1 MPEREHDLARDA
13 AELRSKIAELA
24 SENARLRRLL
34 QITSAEA
41 RQAPGS
47 QTAWFDHSP
56 GPVNRESSPADKVAF
71 FAELFRSRRDV
82 YATYWE
88 NPRTGRRGWSPATA
102 GPWRKGA
109 AHTDRHYLPLTADVI
124 EAHLLGTTRIGLYPM
139 LPGDQTHWLAADFD
153 GTSAMLDALA
163 YLKAARSLSIPASL
177 EISRSG
183 IGAHV
188 WIFFSDPVPASAA
201 RQIGAGLLREAMA
214 LTGRMNLRSYDR
226 LFPSQDTVPSG
237 RFGNLIAAPLN
248 GQSRNEHHTTLF
260 LNLATLEP
268 HGDQFEFLSSL
279 DRLNPRRVARL
290 ANQLGEPTVG
300 MRVDRLRATAST
312 RIQPQPAE
320 VVQAILDGGVRIRID
335 DLTPSASATLKHAA
349 SLANPEFYERQ
360 RRRQSTWNVPRF
372 IQSYDETLD
381 GHLVLPRGLRE
392 VAEQIV
398 REAGSSVEIV
408 DNRAGG
414 TAIDPTFTA
423 TLTPHQHAAVADLVA
438 HDLGVLVAP
447 PGSGKTVMAC
457 AAIAHHAVST
467 LVLVDRKALAD
478 QWRTQVQALLGIKPG
493 QLGGGRT
500 KLTGVVDIMTLQT
513 LSRRTDLA
521 EVLAGYGL
529 VVADECHHIPA
540 AAFELAVRAVPAQ
553 RWLGLTATP
562 YRRDRLDDLIAFQL
576 GPVRHTLN
584 PPAAGT
590 IEGAAVGRPEP
601 VLHLHETTF
610 SLPEPL
616 DPSLPGAMPEIYRAQ
631 AEDGAR
637 NLQVVD
643 DVVGAL
649 ERGRHCLVLTRYVSH
664 IDRLA
669 TMLTERGHTPITLK
683 GGMSAKARAV
693 AMASAQDPDRDR
705 PLLIVATGS
714 YVGEG
719 VDIPALDTVFLVGSP
734 AHKGAVVQYVGRIL
748 RSHPGKTS
756 AEVHDYHDIDVPVLA
771 SALAKRT
778 PGYAALG
785 FPDPRRR

>member
-1 MPEREHDLARDA
+1 MPEHDGDLARDA
-13 AELRSKIAELA
+13 VELRRKVAELA
-24 SENARLRRLL
+24 SENARLRALL

-41 RQAPGS
+41 KQAPGS
-47 QTAWFDHSP
+47 QTAWFERNP
-56 GPVNRESSPADKVAF
+56 GPVNHGSSPADKVAF

-82 YATYWE
+82 YAAYWE
-88 NPRTGRRGWSPATA
+88 NPRTGRRGWSPASA

-109 AHTDRHYLPLTADVI
+109 AHTDRRYLPLTPDVI
-124 EAHLLGTTRIGLYPM
+124 EAHLLGTKRIGLYPM
-139 LPGDQTHWLAADFD
+139 LPGDQTHWLAVDFD
-153 GTSAMLDALA
+153 GTSALLDALA
-163 YLKAARSLSIPASL
+163 YLKAARFLGIPASL

-188 WIFFSDPVPASAA
+188 WIFFSGPVPAGAA
-201 RQIGAGLLREAMA
+201 RQIGTGLLREAMA

-226 LFPSQDTVPSG
+226 LFPSQDTVPTG

-248 GQSRNEHHTTLF
+248 GQSRKEHHTTLF
-260 LNLATLEP
+260 LDLATLEP
-268 HGDQFEFLSSL
+268 HADQFEFLSTL
-279 DRLNPRRVARL
+279 DRLSPNQVMRL
-290 ANQLGEPTVG
+290 VGQLREPTVG
-300 MRVDRLRATAST
+300 VPVDRLRASAST
-312 RIQPQPAE
+312 QIQPKPAE
-320 VVQAILDGGVRIRID
+320 TVRVILDGGVRIRID
-335 DLTPSASATLKHAA
+335 ELTPSASATLKHAA

-381 GHLVLPRGLRE
+381 RHLVLPRGLRNA
-392 VAEQIV
+392 AERVV
-398 REAGSSVEIV
+398 REVGSEIEIV

-414 TAIDPTFTA
+414 SPIDLTLSA
-423 TLTPHQHAAVADLVA
+423 TLTSHQRAAVADLVE

-457 AAIAHHAVST
+457 AAIAHHRVST
-467 LVLVDRKALAD
+467 LVLVDRKTLAD
-478 QWRTQVQALLGIKPG
+478 QWRTQIQALLGIKPG

-500 KLTGVVDIMTLQT
+500 KLTGTVDIMTLQT
-513 LSRRTDLA
+513 LSRRGDLP
-521 EVLAGYGL
+521 EILTGYGL
-529 VVADECHHIPA
+529 VVADECHHVPA
-540 AAFELAVRAVPAQ
+540 AAFELAVRAIPAR

-590 IEGAAVGRPEP
+590 IEGVAAGQPQP
-601 VLHLHETTF
+601 VLHLHETAF
-610 SLPEPL
+610 SLRELL
-616 DPSLPGAMPEIYRAQ
+616 DLSLPGAMPEVYHAQ
-631 AEDGAR
+631 AEDDDR
-637 NLQVVD
+637 NSQVVD
-643 DVVGAL
+643 DVVDAL
-649 ERGRHCLVLTRYVSH
+649 GRGRQCLVLTRYVDH

-669 TMLTERGHTPITLK
+669 TMLAERGHSPIALK
-683 GGMSAKARAV
+683 GGMPAKARAA
-693 AMASAQDPDRDR
+693 AMALAQNPDRDH

-734 AHKGAVVQYVGRIL
+734 AHKGAIVQYVGRIL

-771 SALAKRT
+771 AALAKRA